1 MLMILGMSFVISNIV
16 FPEDVVWMRQAL
28 ALAEKGL
35 FTTMPNPRVGA
46 VVVNN
51 GQKVGEGFHERAGG
65 SHAEVFAL
73 QQARELTRGATLY
86 VTLEPCSHYGR
97 TPPCVD
103 SVIKAGI
110 QRVVIAMQD
119 PNPLVSGQGI
129 ARLKEHGI
137 AVCVG
142 VEEDKA
148 RELNIG
154 FISRME
160 RQRPWIRAKVAMSMD
175 AVTALSSGESQ
186 WITHDTARRDGHSW
200 RARSCAMLTGAGT
213 VRADNPRLTVRSIE
227 SSRQPL
233 RIVIDN
239 RLDTHPDAHI
249 YDNGHAVILTVSSV
263 IERIAQYEKRGVK
276 VLCLEA
282 GENGRV
288 AMESVV
294 KVLHSLQINE
304 VLLETGQRLNGVF
317 LEAGLIDE
325 WICYVAPTFLGTGG
339 AGVAQFGPLAH
350 LSQRVDFTVVDV
362 KQMAED
368 IRVML
373 RAPASIKW
381 LNRK

>member
-1 MLMILGMSFVISNIV
+1 MILGMSFVTYSAV
-16 FPEDVVWMRQAL
+16 FPDDIVWMRQAL

-35 FTTMPNPRVGA
+35 FTTTPNPRVGA
-46 VVVNN
+46 VIVNN
-51 GQKVGEGFHERAGG
+51 GHKVGQGFHERAGE
-65 SHAEVFAL
+65 SHAEVIAL
-73 QQARELTRGATLY
+73 QQAQELSRGATLY
-86 VTLEPCSHYGR
+86 VTLEPCSHYDR

-129 ARLKEHGI
+129 AKLKEQGI
-137 AVCVG
+137 TVCVG
-142 VEEDKA
+142 VEEDLA

-186 WITHDTARRDGHSW
+186 WITHDAARMDGHSW

-213 VRADNPRLTVRSIE
+213 VRVDNPRLTVRSIE

-239 RLDTHPDAHI
+239 QLDTDPDAHI
-249 YDNGHAVILTVSSV
+249 YDDGHAVILTVNPA
-263 IERIAQYEKRGVK
+263 IERAAQYEKRGVR
-276 VLCLEA
+276 VRCLEA

-288 AMESVV
+288 AMESVT
-294 KVLHSLQINE
+294 KALHSLQLNE

-325 WICYVAPTFLGTGG
+325 WICYVAPTFLGIGG
-339 AGVAQFGPLAH
+339 SGVAQFGPLAH
-350 LSQRVDFTVVDV
+350 LSQRTDFTIVDV
-362 KQMAED
+362 KHIAED
-368 IRVML
+368 LRIVL
-373 RAPASIKW
+373 RAPESIKW